1 MRNSRLPIRAIIL
14 DYYHPPECGE
24 SPICPDGSSV
34 SPGQDCPEPPIICP
48 DGSEVPPGED
58 CPEPP
63 GEDPPGEDPPGEDP
77 PGEDEEAG
85 ADEEDAGGAN

>member
-14 DYYHPPECGE
+14 DYYHP
-24 SPICPDGSSV
+24 
-34 SPGQDCPEPPIICP
+34 
-48 DGSEVPPGED
+48 
-58 CPEPP
+58 
-63 GEDPPGEDPPGEDP
+63 PPGEDPPGEDP